1 MRSISEAIST
11 IIIAATI
18 IMVSLTIFY
27 FAIINLQ
34 QSIASSE
41 YGYTKSIFINL
52 ATNIPNIINGGSF
65 GANLPR
71 KLVGVGYGDSGRV
84 ISILIE
90 NNSSILLNYTSEPK
104 ALEATIYSPIVT
116 TMHIVYGNPV
126 SYIVNDTS
134 LIPSII
140 EYYENGATHLV
151 LDTARVYVRIY
162 VFEINNVKH
171 YVVNILYLDLKPQ
184 LVSSA
189 PLRIVVSARN
199 TIISNKYLNI
209 DPYASGITIIDKYGT
224 HTYLIKDLIP
234 TLTSNDIVD
243 VNIVIKELTVVLI

>member
-11 IIIAATI
+11 IIIASTI

-71 KLVGVGYGDSGRV
+71 KLVGVGYRDSGRI
-84 ISILIE
+84 ISIVIG
-90 NNSSILLNYTSEPK
+90 NSTGTLLNYTSKPK

-116 TMHIVYGNPV
+116 TMHIIYGDPGA
-126 SYIVNDTS
+126 YIVNDTS

-140 EYYENGATHLV
+140 EYYENGAAHLV

-171 YVVNILYLDLKPQ
+171 YIVNILYLELKPQ

-199 TIISNKYLNI
+199 TLVSNKYLNI
-209 DPYASGITIIDKYGT
+209 DPYISGITITDKYGT

-234 TLTSNDIVD
+234 TLSSSDIVD
-243 VNIVIKELTVVLI
+243 VNIIIKQLLVVLI